1 MENQKIRILIKRIT
15 FSLLFFGITTMNN
28 AQDFQIKHIY
38 TPVVKTLGQ
47 HSTVVTFPVY
57 YPIAISNDDYVLTK
71 NLSGIFSIKSDEF
84 GIFKAPL
91 TEEMKRRMIEV
102 NRILGIPKI
111 EKFLATK
118 NKERDFIYVLD
129 NNTSRQKNGTIEG
142 FQIYDKWNTDE
153 FIKHG
158 KQSQVKHSKL
168 ISDFI
173 SDLEDIGYSKNTEK
187 FADFYGTTNIIPKK
201 EGLEV
206 ILTLKNVGPFDI
218 TFSNPSKWGDIIDLE
233 EPFDENKIWYEV
245 RLGAQ
250 CHEKSCW
257 TRFAL
262 MPENLIK
269 DDFKPEELAR
279 SDFKIE
285 SNGERNFRYLIP
297 YNKITTTFTNGEV
310 NTNRTKE
317 GYIHFDQGLALKL
330 TFWNMYVSF
339 GDIFSKQVWKE
350 EKSSQ
355 VKSWINLQ

>member
-1 MENQKIRILIKRIT
+1 MENQKNRSLIKTIILYFLFLGIIT
-15 FSLLFFGITTMNN
+15 MSYAEKFE
-28 AQDFQIKHIY
+28 IKHRYIQ
-38 TPVVKTLGQ
+38 VEKTFNQTFNILMPPSYYG
-47 HSTVVTFPVY
+47 VT
-57 YPIAISNDDYVLTK
+57 ISNDDYVITK
-71 NLSGIFSIKSDEF
+71 NLSGIFSVKSDDF

-91 TEEMKRRMIEV
+91 TEEMKRRMKEV
-102 NRILGIPKI
+102 NRILRIPKI
-111 EKFLATK
+111 EKILATTNEEK
-118 NKERDFIYVLD
+118 AFTYVLD
-129 NNTSRQKNGTIEG
+129 NNTQREKNETIVG
-142 FQIYDKWNTDE
+142 FKIYDRWDNDE
-153 FIKHG
+153 FLKYG

-173 SDLEDIGYSKNTEK
+173 SDLEDIGYSKNNEK

-218 TFSNPSKWGDIIDLE
+218 TFSNPSKWGDIVDLE

-269 DDFKPEELAR
+269 DDFKAEELAR
-279 SDFKIE
+279 SYFKIE
-285 SNGERNFRYLIP
+285 SNGERSFRYLIP

-355 VKSWINLQ
+355 VKGWINLQ